1 MIPKF
6 RAWLK
11 YEGCFAD
18 SIESIR
24 YDKETI
30 FLKWGGFGRG
40 DRFEFYEVELM
51 QSTGLKDKNGKEIFE
66 GDIVSVG
73 TAARVVKKNNLLGF
87 YIEEGEKIGYFSDV
101 VDVNC
106 LDLFI
111 ILMLERGSTKILS
124 FWRIINDKICST
136 NSI

>member
-1 MIPKF
+1 MIQRY

-18 SIESIR
+18 SIDSIR

-51 QSTGLKDKNGKEIFE
+51 QSTGLRDKNGQEIFE
-66 GDIVSVG
+66 GDIVQ
-73 TAARVVKKNNLLGF
+73 
-87 YIEEGEKIGYFSDV
+87 FSDSLYTV
-101 VDVNC
+101 FYD
-106 LDLFI
+106 I
-111 ILMLERGSTKILS
+111 KEGSYRLKPHDDRWVIDYMSNFSSDES
-124 FWRIINDKICST
+124 FEIAGNIYENKEQL
-136 NSI
+136 

>member
-24 YDKETI
+24 YDKETV
-30 FLKWGGFGRG
+30 FLKWGGFGKG

-51 QSTGLKDKNGKEIFE
+51 QSTGLFDKNGKEIFE
-66 GDIVSVG
+66 GDIVDYKGRKALVSWHGSYASFIYRFVDESHKRNAEWKPLYLAYMRCEIIG
-73 TAARVVKKNNLLGF
+73 NVYENKELL
-87 YIEEGEKIGYFSDV
+87 EENK
-101 VDVNC
+101 
-106 LDLFI
+106 
-111 ILMLERGSTKILS
+111 
-124 FWRIINDKICST
+124 
-136 NSI
+136 